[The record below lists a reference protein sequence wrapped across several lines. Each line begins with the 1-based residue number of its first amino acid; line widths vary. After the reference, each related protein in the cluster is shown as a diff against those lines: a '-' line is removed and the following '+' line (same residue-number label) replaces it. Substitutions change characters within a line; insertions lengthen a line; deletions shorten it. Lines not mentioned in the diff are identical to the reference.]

1 VVECGVDKHNVQIM
15 LFVCRGIRPEL
26 VVDYG

>member
-1 VVECGVDKHNVQIM
+1 MVECGVGKHNVQIM
-15 LFVCRGIRPEL
+15 SFVCRGIRPEL